1 MWCVTILSSLAIG
14 RNAQGRVASPR
25 RPRFVVG
32 GLGTPVRSEI
42 GPYQTLAEGA
52 TMPQAPE
59 AFFGCGYAALGTMQA
74 SEIFVESPSREKIFV
89 WIRRS
94 LPLRLAPSFPHQL
107 LRRPHSA

>member
-59 AFFGCGYAALGTMQA
+59 AFFGCGYAALGAMQA
-74 SEIFVESPSREKIFV
+74 RSSVSVYGRKASLHPDDLANAARIREIGSE
-89 WIRRS
+89 
-94 LPLRLAPSFPHQL
+94 A
-107 LRRPHSA
+107 